1 MQADSTTAA
10 PVSAEALGILDSI
23 DVPVIVVGRDCNV
36 SRFNRAAAE
45 ALGVTPSDIGRSV
58 CGVRALT
65 DVPEIEQIC
74 RQAMVDGVSSRREM
88 RDGDRWFLV
97 RFAPYTLVDVEVR
110 GAVLAFTNV
119 TAFRASLGQAI
130 YEREYT
136 KSILNTTIDPLV
148 VLDGGLRIQTANR
161 AFYEWFGVSRDQT
174 QGVPLANLGDDE
186 WRASRLWSSLQATFS
201 HKHEFQTVELE
212 RDFPNAGRRT
222 VLLDARSLVRDGHA
236 LVLLSFRD
244 ISERKQAEQ
253 ALLDSE
259 ARSRKL
265 YESVGE
271 LYESAQREIKSRERA
286 EESLRELDRRKD
298 QFLATLAHELRN
310 PLAPIRHASAIS
322 KAVTATEE
330 QKRWSHDV
338 IERQVH
344 HMALLLDDLLDVSR
358 VTRGTLELR
367 LQMTDLA
374 SIIAVAAET
383 AQPLIEAKRHALK
396 IEVPDGAARFAADPL
411 RLAQVLS
418 NLLTNAAKYTDPE
431 GEIRLRAMCGADTVK
446 FSVTDNGIGIP
457 PDALEVVFAM
467 FSQVKSEEDR
477 SEGGLGIGLALA
489 KGLIHLH
496 GGTLEVRSEGPGK
509 GSQFIVNLP
518 RRTLSGVPEERAGVT
533 PGPALRRRV
542 LIADDNRDAAD
553 SLAVLLRMEG
563 HDVAVVRDGR
573 QAVATIDSFR
583 PEIALLDIGMP
594 ELNGYEVARRVRQGS
609 LGRFITLIAVTGW
622 GQASDK
628 ARASAV
634 GFNHH
639 LTKPIEPDALVKL
652 LRSGF

>member
-374 SIIAVAAET
+374 SIIAAAAET